1 MATVRRSGTCIVSFQ
16 SLLRVALHHRIVR
29 YRFGGLGLLV
39 RSEVDAYLQERVKGP
54 DSPKKAKSWDLLNH
68 ADFVKTLS
76 LGSRPTTPTET
87 KEKPSSRVTVVQGGH
102 NVPPAAV
109 LELTTRSEPA
119 KRTSDIE
126 QKLADLWFSQTL
138 YFIEAYYRSVGYI
151 MYNQLRLQQGKFEDI
166 KAESIGDQLTKWK
179 TANALGLRKLVTVLG
194 GIVEEV
200 KKAQGPCIGRSLILL
215 AMLVQGIEVV
225 VPWEVQGSQESAFE
239 LE

>member
-16 SLLRVALHHRIVR
+16 SLLTVALHHRIVR

-102 NVPPAAV
+102 NAPPAAV

-151 MYNQLRLQQGKFEDI
+151 MYNQLSLQQGKFEDV

-179 TANALGLRKLVTVLG
+179 TANAIGLRKLVTVLG

-200 KKAQGPCIGRSLILL
+200 KKAQGPCIVRSLILL

-225 VPWEVQGSQESAFE
+225 VP
-239 LE
+239 